1 MEQTPDEIQ
10 TRTKM
15 LELARKLDEASR
27 RYYRGEPTGLSDIEF
42 DQALRELETLEQFY
56 PQWKQSW
63 SPTQRVGS
71 DLDSSFAKVVH
82 EVPMLSIGNAYEPEE
97 MREFERSVREGLAER
112 GVDPGPEPLFCVER
126 KIDGVS
132 LSVRYEDRVM
142 VRAVTRG
149 DGVRGDDVTANAR
162 TVVDIPL
169 RLGDEAPAGVVE
181 VRGEVYMPREV
192 FNALN
197 DDLARKGKEPMQNPR
212 NATAGSLK
220 LKDSR
225 QTARRRLRFLAYY
238 VVRGSDEP
246 LQSGRMAQ
254 LREWGFQ
261 TGDFWR
267 CSGSEEILAR
277 CAEEAEYRSTLPYDI
292 DGMVVKLDRVEWQG
306 LLGTTAKSPR
316 WAKAWKFA
324 AEQARSRLLSV
335 SFQVGRT
342 GAVTPVAN
350 LEPVLLAGTTVR
362 RATLHNFDEIER
374 LGIRIGDLVVLEKG
388 GEIIPKVV
396 EVLASERR
404 GDEKPVEE
412 PRVCP
417 VCGEELARTEGEVAL
432 RCENLQCPAQT
443 QRLLEHFVSRDAM
456 DIGNVGPQLIEQ
468 LCAAGMVARPSDLYG
483 LTMENLLSLER
494 QGRKSAEGILA
505 SIEKSKSQTLEHL
518 LFALGIRHI
527 GKNAAKALART
538 FGSLDGVRKAGPE
551 ELTAVPDIGETCA
564 RSVIDWFAQR
574 RNEEE
579 IDALLDAGV
588 NTVAAAPAQGGVFEG
603 MTFVLTGTL
612 PTLSRA
618 EATELIEKNGGKVSA
633 TVGRKT
639 TWVLAGANAGSKLD
653 KATALGV
660 PLMSED
666 DLLMKLGM

>member
-1 MEQTPDEIQ
+1 MEETPDEIQ

-15 LELARKLDEASR
+15 LELSRRLDEASR
-27 RYYRGEPTGLSDIEF
+27 KYYRGEPTGLSDIEF
-42 DQALRELETLEQFY
+42 DQALRELETLERFY

-71 DLDSSFAKVVH
+71 DLDSSFAKVAH
-82 EVPMLSIGNAYEPEE
+82 DVPMLSIGNAYTPEE
-97 MREFERSVREGLAER
+97 MEEFERSVREGLAEN
-112 GVDPGPEPLFCVER
+112 GIEPGTEPLFCLER

-149 DGVRGDDVTANAR
+149 DGARGDDVTANAR
-162 TVVDIPL
+162 TIADIPL
-169 RLGDEAPAGVVE
+169 RLGDDAPGGVVE

-192 FNALN
+192 FAALN
-197 DDLARKGKEPMQNPR
+197 DELARNGKEPMQNPR

-225 QTARRRLRFLAYY
+225 QTARRRLRYLAYY
-238 VVRGSDEP
+238 VVQGSDRP
-246 LQSGRMAQ
+246 LHSERMVQ
-254 LREWGFQ
+254 LKEWGFQ
-261 TGDFWR
+261 VGDFWKCGSTAEIMRR
-267 CSGSEEILAR
+267 CDEESGNRGA
-277 CAEEAEYRSTLPYDI
+277 LPYDI
-292 DGMVVKLDRVEWQG
+292 DGMVVKLDRVDWQRA
-306 LLGTTAKSPR
+306 LGTTAKSPR

-324 AEQARSRLLSV
+324 AEQAKSRLLSV

-396 EVLASERR
+396 EVLAGERTGGER
-404 GDEKPVEE
+404 PVEE
-412 PRVCP
+412 PRECP
-417 VCGEELARTEGEVAL
+417 VCGEELTRTEGEVAL

-456 DIGNVGPQLIEQ
+456 NIENVGPQLIEQ
-468 LCAAGMVARPSDLYG
+468 LCAAGLVSRPSDLYK

-494 QGRKSAEGILA
+494 QGQKSAEGILA
-505 SIEKSKSQTLEHL
+505 SVEKSKAQSLEHL
-518 LFALGIRHI
+518 LLAIGIRHI
-527 GKNAAKALART
+527 GKSAAKALART
-538 FGSLDGVRKAGPE
+538 FGSLDKVRKAGPE
-551 ELTAVPDIGETCA
+551 ELTAIPDIGETCA
-564 RSVIDWFAQR
+564 QSVIDWFAQR

-588 NTVAAAPAQGGVFEG
+588 NTLYTAGAQGGIFDG

-618 EATELIEKNGGKVSA
+618 DATELIEKNGGKVSGS
-633 TVGRKT
+633 VSKKT
-639 TWVLAGANAGSKLD
+639 TFVLAGANGGSKLD
-653 KATALGV
+653 KAAALDI